1 MQAGSGR
8 VPSRSLVHMEIRMVQ
23 EPGDVTAELARL
35 DVPVVG
41 VDVERANG
49 HSYTRPAALV
59 QVGAPGRCVL
69 LDAVVLPDL
78 RPLEEYLRGR
88 FTVLHAIENDIPPL
102 RDAGVDVIGDG
113 APHERVAD
121 TGIAAAL
128 LGLPTGLGSLLAEFL
143 EVELSPDKERYQR
156 ADWTARPL
164 DPAMIDYAAE
174 DAVHLPALW
183 SALVERLRDAERM
196 DWYEQELAATIA
208 HERDNDRA
216 WVRTKGAGRL
226 DGRGRTMLR
235 ALWEERERIA
245 TTEDI
250 APQRIAKDEALVS
263 IAEDPP
269 PTIGVMKRGDLRRQQ
284 VEEFGERFLAVMRD
298 ASDLPDEPALFGSR
312 RATDD
317 DRAAHDRMR
326 KARAR
331 IAKELGVESG
341 VLCPSRVLRDAV
353 LADPETPQEMSE
365 VAGLRPWQRELL
377 EDVLWEAYTG
387 RKAED

>member
-1 MQAGSGR
+1 
-8 VPSRSLVHMEIRMVQ
+8 MVQ
-23 EPGDVTAELARL
+23 KADEVAVELARL
-35 DVPVVG
+35 DVAVVG

-49 HSYTRPAALV
+49 ESYTRPAALV

-69 LDAVVLPDL
+69 LDAVALPDL
-78 RPLEEYLRGR
+78 HPLEEYLRGR

-102 RDAGVDVIGDG
+102 RDAGVDVIGEDE
-113 APHERVAD
+113 PHERVAD

-128 LGLPTGLGSLLAEFL
+128 LGLPTGLGSLLTEFL
-143 EVELSPDKERYQR
+143 EVELSPNKERYQR
-156 ADWTARPL
+156 ADWTVRPL
-164 DPAMIDYAAE
+164 DPGMIEYAAE

-183 SALVERLRDAERM
+183 SALTERLRDAERM
-196 DWYEQELAATIA
+196 AWYEQELAATIA

-245 TTEDI
+245 TSEDI

-269 PTIGVMKRGDLRRQQ
+269 PTIGVLRRGDLRRQQ
-284 VEEFGERFLAVMRD
+284 VEEYGERLLAAMRD

-326 KARAR
+326 KTRAK
-331 IAKELGVESG
+331 IATEIGIDSG

-353 LADPETPQEMSE
+353 LADPETPQELSDA
-365 VAGLRPWQRELL
+365 AGLRPWQRILL
-377 EDVLWEAYTG
+377 EDALWEAYT
-387 RKAED
+387 AE